1 MKGPGLRTR
10 LDVRRVWKCP
20 QTGRILKTPGHV
32 TQFVSPFTKDRCWMQ
47 FIETE
52 HPPRPM
58 VPLDEM
64 LSHMYFSATEEK
76 VVTEETPEANSEISK
91 ESETNQTTQV
101 TEVESTEVEDNPG
114 TDTED
119 Q

>member
-1 MKGPGLRTR
+1 MKGPGLKTR

-64 LSHMYFSATEEK
+64 LSHMYFSATEED
-76 VVTEETPEANSEISK
+76 VVLEESVGQEIATENSTTKEDCSAP
-91 ESETNQTTQV
+91 ESESTDV
-101 TEVESTEVEDNPG
+101 DGDVAPEES
-114 TDTED
+114 

>member
-64 LSHMYFSATEEK
+64 LSHMYFSATEEEVAAADSLEQEIVSK
-76 VVTEETPEANSEISK
+76 NSTIKEDCPAPEG
-91 ESETNQTTQV
+91 
-101 TEVESTEVEDNPG
+101 ESTDVDGDVAPEES
-114 TDTED
+114 